1 MRYAKTE
8 RNVLSYTQH
17 PFIVNLNYAFQSQD
31 KLFLILEY
39 CPGGDMAR
47 LLAKEKR
54 LSEERA
60 RLYAAEILLA
70 V

>member
-47 LLAKEKR
+47 LLTKEKR

-60 RLYAAEILLA
+60 RLYIAQILLA
-70 V
+70 I